1 MRSHGKNDDGK
12 KDGLFARSMLVAALA
27 AASLLAAP
35 AARAQSAEWSM
46 SVWIA
51 PNAPF
56 VQNGMLG
63 WARQVEESTGK
74 RVTVKLLPKAV
85 ASAPGHL
92 DAVRDGLADVTFIV
106 HGFTPGRFVLTK
118 AAELPFFGDNAV
130 QTSVAYNRVHNAMLA
145 KADEHK
151 GVKVL
156 SVFTHGPG
164 ALFSTKRPIATLAD
178 LRGMKMRTGGGV
190 VNDLGNAFGVAGL
203 MKPPSDVYE
212 MLSTGVADGTFF
224 ARESILTFKLA
235 PLVKHALFVQG
246 GVYNTS
252 FALIMNEAAF
262 AKISPADQQAVMRVS
277 GDAFARLA
285 GLSFEDSDMKGLELL
300 KQAGTQVTNAN
311 PALTDELR
319 RATQPVF
326 DAWLKDASAKGVDGR
341 AALEALRAEVKKVPA
356 K

>member
-1 MRSHGKNDDGK
+1 MIGAMFLALDDVSVRY
-12 KDGLFARSMLVAALA
+12 ARG
-27 AASLLAAP
+27 
-35 AARAQSAEWSM
+35 AARAA
-46 SVWIA
+46 VDG
-51 PNAPF
+51 
-56 VQNGMLG
+56 VTLG
-63 WARQVEESTGK
+63 LQAGQIGVLIGPSGCGK
-74 RVTVKLLPKAV
+74 TSLLRAV
-85 ASAPGHL
+85 AGLERCAEGRVSIDGQALSDAATGLHLAPEKRQIGMVFQDYALFPHL
-92 DAVRDGLADVTFIV
+92 
-106 HGFTPGRFVLTK
+106 
-118 AAELPFFGDNAV
+118 
-130 QTSVAYNRVHNAMLA
+130 SVADNV
-145 KADEHK
+145 
-151 GVKVL
+151 
-156 SVFTHGPG
+156 
-164 ALFSTKRPIATLAD
+164 
-178 LRGMKMRTGGGV
+178 
-190 VNDLGNAFGVAGL
+190 AFGVAGL

-311 PALTDELR
+311 PALTEELR

-326 DAWLKDASAKGVDGR
+326 DAWIKEASAKGVDGR